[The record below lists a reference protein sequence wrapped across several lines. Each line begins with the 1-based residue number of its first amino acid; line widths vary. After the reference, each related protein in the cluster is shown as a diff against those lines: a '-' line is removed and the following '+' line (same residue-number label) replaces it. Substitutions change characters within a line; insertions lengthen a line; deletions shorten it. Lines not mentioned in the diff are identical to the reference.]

1 MKELVPKSSTLIFLI
16 LIIFLSSIFLGHKF
30 LLKNLE
36 NNHQTKQKILFYEIQ
51 KYSNILLTK
60 LLYDYTLKKELIL
73 LKHKEVL
80 KYLETHSY
88 DGDLSEIYEKIN
100 EGLDNKPYNIYIT
113 DENLVIKNTTFK
125 QDLGFNLNFAKNL
138 FDNHEKEKVIGVSAP
153 VFETSSINFF
163 SYSDSYLPK
172 NKKDYYK

>member
-73 LKHKEVL
+73 LKHKKVL

-125 QDLGFNLNFAKNL
+125 QDLGFNLL
-138 FDNHEKEKVIGVSAP
+138 
-153 VFETSSINFF
+153 
-163 SYSDSYLPK
+163 LR
-172 NKKDYYK
+172 